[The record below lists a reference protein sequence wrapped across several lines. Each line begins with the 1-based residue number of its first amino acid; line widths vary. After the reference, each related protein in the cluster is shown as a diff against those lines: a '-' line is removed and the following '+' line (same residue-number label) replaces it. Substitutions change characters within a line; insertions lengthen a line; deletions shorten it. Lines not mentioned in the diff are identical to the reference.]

1 MSLKSKLFLDDKS
14 GSKKNTIK
22 INEKLIARNNEDN
35 EYMSKIKEFLAPS
48 FDENDF
54 DDVVS
59 KDKRTFCQFFCEKF
73 QNNQIFMNAFCIKE
87 VLRPRALKLLILI
100 MTIEL
105 YFVINA
111 LFYNEEY
118 LSELFNSKEEESFFS
133 HLFPEE

>member
-73 QNNQIFMNAFCIKE
+73 QNNQIFMNF
-87 VLRPRALKLLILI
+87 
-100 MTIEL
+100 
-105 YFVINA
+105 
-111 LFYNEEY
+111 
-118 LSELFNSKEEESFFS
+118 SSFFR
-133 HLFPEE
+133 LYKK